1 MPSASQIASV
11 RPRLKRTSDVE
22 EGVEVAPVE
31 DGVEEGAVIQAD
43 EVEGDE
49 DVETSRIARDP
60 KLPTAEQIEE
70 HNCTHLPFRDWC
82 SFCIMGRGRGNQH
95 KRNQGHESSVPV
107 VGLDY
112 FFISKGG
119 MKKRS
124 ELDQELTPEGDAQ
137 VEEARRKGELIKCLL
152 ARCFSTK
159 LILAHVVPC
168 KGLDEERYVANLV
181 CDDVLWIGHTELI
194 LKCDNENAL
203 KALVRYTLEVVRVK
217 AREDDP
223 SPPGGA

>member
-11 RPRLKRTSDVE
+11 RPRFKRTSNVE

-95 KRNQGHESSVPV
+95 KRNQGLTSSFP
-107 VGLDY
+107 
-112 FFISKGG
+112 K
-119 MKKRS
+119 
-124 ELDQELTPEGDAQ
+124 
-137 VEEARRKGELIKCLL
+137 
-152 ARCFSTK
+152 
-159 LILAHVVPC
+159 
-168 KGLDEERYVANLV
+168 VA
-181 CDDVLWIGHTELI
+181 
-194 LKCDNENAL
+194 
-203 KALVRYTLEVVRVK
+203 
-217 AREDDP
+217 
-223 SPPGGA
+223 